1 MTTININEKYPRG
14 PRTPAKRQQR
24 MRDTLDEIKKSDA
37 EKKKIPMDP
46 KAPVDPVSDETIN
59 DLIQKSAGV
68 LQKLRTQVVGRA
80 PTPEEQQFALLL
92 KKTIRQLQLMKKV
105 QSLRVKSSQC
115 LQPDKLVRGEM
126 PYLYYKTML
135 EELKERPSILTG
147 GKTCVES
154 RDDDTEGGDNDVTST
169 PPPWFDRLK
178 KAAYAQDPH
187 TPHTF
192 LSALG
197 PQFSALLIA
206 ALDNVPQEQERDKPP
221 EDNVPKKEE
230 KMSIRKAEILKKRRE
245 VKKEKKRLEKLMDDE
260 LGKLESLEDRK
271 LTPSLVLAK
280 EADE

>member
-1 MTTININEKYPRG
+1 MTTININEKYPRE
-14 PRTPAKRQQR
+14 PRTPAKRQQM
-24 MRDTLDEIKKSDA
+24 MRDTLNDIKKSDA
-37 EKKKIPMDP
+37 EKKKIPIDP

-105 QSLRVKSSQC
+105 QSLRVKSGQC

-135 EELKERPSILTG
+135 EELKERPSILT
-147 GKTCVES
+147 VYA
-154 RDDDTEGGDNDVTST
+154 RDDEEGGDNDVTST
-169 PPPWFDRLK
+169 PPPWFDRLTR
-178 KAAYAQDPH
+178 AASAQDPH

-221 EDNVPKKEE
+221 EDNAPKKEE
-230 KMSIRKAEILKKRRE
+230 KMSKAEILQNRREKKKKRRDL
-245 VKKEKKRLEKLMDDE
+245 KN
-260 LGKLESLEDRK
+260 
-271 LTPSLVLAK
+271 
-280 EADE
+280 

>member
-1 MTTININEKYPRG
+1 MTTININEKYPCG
-14 PRTPAKRQQR
+14 PRTPAKRQQM
-24 MRDTLDEIKKSDA
+24 MRDTLNDIKKSDA
-37 EKKKIPMDP
+37 EKKKIPIDP

-59 DLIQKSAGV
+59 DLIQKSTGV

-105 QSLRVKSSQC
+105 QSLRVKSGQC

-147 GKTCVES
+147 GNKCVES

-178 KAAYAQDPH
+178 RAASAQDPH

-221 EDNVPKKEE
+221 EDNAPKKEE
-230 KMSIRKAEILKKRRE
+230 KMSKAEILQNRRE
-245 VKKEKKRLEKLMDDE
+245 KKKEKKRLEKLMDDE
-260 LGKLESLEDRK
+260 E
-271 LTPSLVLAK
+271 TPAFWSPAVQHSK
-280 EADE
+280 N